1 MRFPFGL
8 FLPLLFANASSAC
21 GSCLLNSLVISN
33 KTRTSQIYMDIN
45 FNPFLHCTKIIL
57 VWKKNI
63 YIRDQVTDLF
73 QHKYV
78 IDIFID
84 KKEVRPEQF
93 HTVQPY
99 IKCKR
104 KLFYQCLI
112 NVQILIK
119 NRNYFFLIWKI

>member
-1 MRFPFGL
+1 M
-8 FLPLLFANASSAC
+8 
-21 GSCLLNSLVISN
+21 
-33 KTRTSQIYMDIN
+33 
-45 FNPFLHCTKIIL
+45 
-57 VWKKNI
+57 KKNI

-119 NRNYFFLIWKI
+119 NRNYFFLYERYRVYHFKEFYFLKY